1 MVFIDANY
9 KKVNKI
15 LVIILFFNIFVA
27 ISKLIVGLIIN
38 SSSVI
43 ADSIHSM
50 SDSTSNI
57 IGIIAILFA
66 SKPKD
71 KEHPYGHKKFETIAS
86 ISIGIILLI
95 LGISLIKSSIGKF
108 FNQAPLYIT
117 FDSLLV
123 ILLTLI
129 INIFVSVYENKQGH
143 KLNSSLLIADSLH
156 TRSDIFISLGVLV
169 SLISIKLGLPPIID
183 VITSFVV
190 AFLIIYS
197 SYEILKDNLSPL
209 IDKNTID
216 ETTILEV
223 LKDFNGIHNVHNIRS
238 RGFKDYV
245 FIDMHIEV
253 DSNLNV
259 DEAHTLVH
267 NIEDT
272 ISYKLNKKID
282 LIIHVEPI
290 KGNLSNK

>member
-1 MVFIDANY
+1 MIFIEANY
-9 KKVNKI
+9 IKVKKI

-27 ISKLIVGLIIN
+27 ISKLVIGLIIN

-57 IGIIAILFA
+57 IGIIAIMLA

-86 ISIGIILLI
+86 ISIGIILLT
-95 LGISLIKSSIGKF
+95 LGVSLIKTSIKNF
-108 FNQAPLYIT
+108 FNQSPLYIT
-117 FDSLLV
+117 FDSLLI
-123 ILLTLI
+123 ILFTLI
-129 INIFVSVYENKQGH
+129 INIFVSIYENKQGH

-156 TRSDIFISLGVLV
+156 TRSDIFISLGVLI
-169 SLISIKLGLPPIID
+169 SLICIKLGLPPIID
-183 VITSFVV
+183 VITSFIIS
-190 AFLIIYS
+190 FLILYS

-209 IDKNTID
+209 IDKNIID
-216 ETTILEV
+216 EDTILEI
-223 LKDFNGIHNVHNIRS
+223 LKDFNSIYDVHNIRS
-238 RGFKDYV
+238 RGFKDYI
-245 FIDMHIEV
+245 FIDMHIKV
-253 DSNLNV
+253 DPNLNV

-267 NIEDT
+267 NVEDT
-272 ISYKLNKKID
+272 LSSKLNREID

-290 KGNLSNK
+290 KN

>member
-1 MVFIDANY
+1 MIFIEANY
-9 KKVNKI
+9 KKVKNI

-27 ISKLIVGLIIN
+27 ISKLVIGLIIN

-57 IGIIAILFA
+57 IGIIAIMLA

-86 ISIGIILLI
+86 ISIGIILLT
-95 LGISLIKSSIGKF
+95 LGVSLIKTSIKNF
-108 FNQAPLYIT
+108 FNQSPLYIT
-117 FDSLLV
+117 FDSLLI
-123 ILLTLI
+123 ILFTLI
-129 INIFVSVYENKQGH
+129 INIFVSIYENKQGH

-156 TRSDIFISLGVLV
+156 TRSDIFISLGVLI
-169 SLISIKLGLPPIID
+169 SLICIKLGLPPIID
-183 VITSFVV
+183 VITSFII

-209 IDKNTID
+209 IDKNIID
-216 ETTILEV
+216 EDTILEI
-223 LKDFNGIHNVHNIRS
+223 LKDFNSIYNVHNIRS
-238 RGFKDYV
+238 RGFKDYI

-253 DSNLNV
+253 DPNLNV

-267 NIEDT
+267 NVEDT
-272 ISYKLNKKID
+272 LSSKLNKKID

-290 KGNLSNK
+290 KN

>member
-1 MVFIDANY
+1 MIFIEANY
-9 KKVNKI
+9 KKVKNV

-27 ISKLIVGLIIN
+27 ISKLVIGLIIN

-57 IGIIAILFA
+57 IGIIAIMLA

-95 LGISLIKSSIGKF
+95 LGVSLIKTSIKNF
-108 FNQAPLYIT
+108 FNPSPLYIT
-117 FDSLLV
+117 IDSLII
-123 ILLTLI
+123 ILFTLI
-129 INIFVSVYENKQGH
+129 INIFVSIYENKQGH

-156 TRSDIFISLGVLV
+156 TRSDIFISLGVLI
-169 SLISIKLGLPPIID
+169 SLICIKLGLPPIID
-183 VITSFVV
+183 VITSFIIS
-190 AFLIIYS
+190 FLILYS

-209 IDKNTID
+209 IDRNIID
-216 ETTILEV
+216 EDTVLEI
-223 LKDFNGIHNVHNIRS
+223 LKDFKSIHDIHNIRS
-238 RGFKDYV
+238 RGFKDYI
-245 FIDMHIEV
+245 FIDMHIKV

-267 NIEDT
+267 NVEDT
-272 ISYKLNKKID
+272 LSNKLNKEID

-290 KGNLSNK
+290 KS

>member
-1 MVFIDANY
+1 MIFIEANY
-9 KKVNKI
+9 IKVKKI
-15 LVIILFFNIFVA
+15 LIIILFFNIFVA
-27 ISKLIVGLIIN
+27 ISKLVIGLIIN

-57 IGIIAILFA
+57 IGIIAIMLA

-86 ISIGIILLI
+86 ISIGVILLV
-95 LGISLIKSSIGKF
+95 LGISLIKTSIKNF
-108 FNQAPLYIT
+108 FNPSPLYIT
-117 FDSLLV
+117 IDSLLM
-123 ILLTLI
+123 ILFTLM
-129 INIFVSVYENKQGH
+129 INIFVSIYENKQGH
-143 KLNSSLLIADSLH
+143 KLSSSLLIADSLH
-156 TRSDIFISLGVLV
+156 TRSDIFISLGVLI
-169 SLISIKLGLPPIID
+169 SLICIKLGFPPFID
-183 VITSFVV
+183 VITSFII

-209 IDKNTID
+209 IDKN
-216 ETTILEV
+216 ILEEDTLLEI
-223 LKDFNGIHNVHNIRS
+223 LKEFKDIHNVHNIRS
-238 RGFKDYV
+238 RGFKDYI

-272 ISYKLNKKID
+272 ISYRLNKKID

-290 KGNLSNK
+290 KSDI

>member
-1 MVFIDANY
+1 MIFIEANY
-9 KKVNKI
+9 IKVKKI

-27 ISKLIVGLIIN
+27 ISKLVIGLIIN

-57 IGIIAILFA
+57 IGIIAIMLA

-86 ISIGIILLI
+86 ISIGIILLT
-95 LGISLIKSSIGKF
+95 LGVSLIKTSIKNF
-108 FNQAPLYIT
+108 FNQSPLYIT
-117 FDSLLV
+117 FDSLLI
-123 ILLTLI
+123 ILFTLI
-129 INIFVSVYENKQGH
+129 INIFVSIYENKQGH

-156 TRSDIFISLGVLV
+156 TRSDIFISLGVLI
-169 SLISIKLGLPPIID
+169 SLICIKLGLPPIID
-183 VITSFVV
+183 VITSFIIS
-190 AFLIIYS
+190 FLILYS

-209 IDKNTID
+209 IDKNIID
-216 ETTILEV
+216 EDTILEI
-223 LKDFNGIHNVHNIRS
+223 LKDFNSIYDVHNIRS
-238 RGFKDYV
+238 RGFKDYI
-245 FIDMHIEV
+245 FIDMHIKV
-253 DSNLNV
+253 DPNLNV

-267 NIEDT
+267 NVEYT
-272 ISYKLNKKID
+272 LSSKLNREID

-290 KGNLSNK
+290 KN

>member
-1 MVFIDANY
+1 MIFIEANY
-9 KKVNKI
+9 IKVKKI
-15 LVIILFFNIFVA
+15 LIIILFFNIFVA
-27 ISKLIVGLIIN
+27 VSKLVIGLIIN

-57 IGIIAILFA
+57 IGIIAIMLA

-86 ISIGIILLI
+86 ISIGVILLV
-95 LGISLIKSSIGKF
+95 LGISLIKTSIKNF
-108 FNQAPLYIT
+108 FNPSPLYIT
-117 FDSLLV
+117 IDSLLM
-123 ILLTLI
+123 ILFTLM
-129 INIFVSVYENKQGH
+129 INIFVSIYENKQGH
-143 KLNSSLLIADSLH
+143 KLSSSLLIADSLH
-156 TRSDIFISLGVLV
+156 TRSDIFISLGVLI
-169 SLISIKLGLPPIID
+169 SLICIKLGLPPFID
-183 VITSFVV
+183 VITSFII

-209 IDKNTID
+209 IDKN
-216 ETTILEV
+216 ILEEDTLLEI
-223 LKDFNGIHNVHNIRS
+223 LKEFKDIHNVHNIRS
-238 RGFKDYV
+238 RGFKDYI

-272 ISYKLNKKID
+272 ISYRLNKKID

-290 KGNLSNK
+290 KSDI

>member
-1 MVFIDANY
+1 MIFIEANY
-9 KKVNKI
+9 KKVKNI

-27 ISKLIVGLIIN
+27 ISKLVIGLIIN

-57 IGIIAILFA
+57 IGIIAIILS

-86 ISIGIILLI
+86 ISIGLILLV
-95 LGISLIKSSIGKF
+95 LGISLIKTSFENF
-108 FNQAPLYIT
+108 FNPSPLYIT
-117 FDSLLV
+117 FDSLLI
-123 ILLTLI
+123 ILFTLI
-129 INIFVSVYENKQGH
+129 INIFVSIYENKQGH
-143 KLNSSLLIADSLH
+143 NLNSSLLIADSLH
-156 TRSDIFISLGVLV
+156 TRSDIFISLGVLI
-169 SLISIKLGLPPIID
+169 SLICIKLGLPPIID
-183 VITSFVV
+183 VITSFIIS
-190 AFLIIYS
+190 FLILYS

-209 IDKNTID
+209 IDRNIID
-216 ETTILEV
+216 EDTVLEI
-223 LKDFNGIHNVHNIRS
+223 LKDFKSIHDIHNIRS
-238 RGFKDYV
+238 RGFKDYI
-245 FIDMHIEV
+245 FIDMHIKV

-267 NIEDT
+267 NVEDT
-272 ISYKLNKKID
+272 LSNKLNKEID

-290 KGNLSNK
+290 KS

>member
-1 MVFIDANY
+1 MIFIEANY
-9 KKVNKI
+9 IKVKKI
-15 LVIILFFNIFVA
+15 LIIILFFNIFVA
-27 ISKLIVGLIIN
+27 ISKLVIGLIIN

-57 IGIIAILFA
+57 IGIIAIMLA

-86 ISIGIILLI
+86 ISIGVILLV
-95 LGISLIKSSIGKF
+95 LGISLIKTSIKNF
-108 FNQAPLYIT
+108 FNPSPLYIT
-117 FDSLLV
+117 IDSLLM
-123 ILLTLI
+123 ILFTLM
-129 INIFVSVYENKQGH
+129 INIFVSIYENKQGH
-143 KLNSSLLIADSLH
+143 KLSSSLLIADSLH
-156 TRSDIFISLGVLV
+156 TRSDIFISLGVLI
-169 SLISIKLGLPPIID
+169 SLICIKLGLPPFID
-183 VITSFVV
+183 VITSFII

-209 IDKNTID
+209 IDKN
-216 ETTILEV
+216 ILEEDTLLEI
-223 LKDFNGIHNVHNIRS
+223 LKEFKDIHNVHNIRS
-238 RGFKDYV
+238 RGFKDYI

-272 ISYKLNKKID
+272 ISYRLNKKID

-290 KGNLSNK
+290 KSDI